1 MLLNYDMNKSEGES
15 FETQQDVKHFCVLE
29 FYFIFVL
36 VGSERRR
43 PVTHK
48 GRDRPRPH
56 TARPT
61 SNLGFDTRFPPETPM
76 NAS

>member
-1 MLLNYDMNKSEGES
+1 MLLNCDMNKREEES
-15 FETQQDVKHFCVLE
+15 FETHQDVKHFSVLE

-43 PVTHK
+43 PVTRK

-56 TARPT
+56 TARPA
-61 SNLGFDTRFPPETPM
+61 SNLGFDTCFPPETPM
-76 NAS
+76 NVS

>member
-29 FYFIFVL
+29 FYFISVL

-48 GRDRPRPH
+48 GLDHPRPH
-56 TARPT
+56 KARPT
-61 SNLGFDTRFPPETPM
+61 SNLGFDARFSLKTPT
-76 NAS
+76 NIS

>member
-1 MLLNYDMNKSEGES
+1 MNKSEGES

-29 FYFIFVL
+29 FYFISVL

-43 PVTHK
+43 PVTQK
-48 GRDRPRPH
+48 GLDCPRLH

-61 SNLGFDTRFPPETPM
+61 SNLDFDARFSPETSM
-76 NAS
+76 NTS